1 MDTPSGS
8 GLVEG
13 DAKAAIKHYSE
24 RPLRGVL
31 KYQNH
36 TALKIR
42 VIEVGRG
49 DKELALQRRYRHL
62 EILPRPQPLQ
72 NHAIS
77 K

>member
-49 DKELALQRRYRHL
+49 DKELAL
-62 EILPRPQPLQ
+62 
-72 NHAIS
+72 
-77 K
+77 